1 MNISSHE
8 ELRKKKSQKIYFSK
22 KKSQKVYFSK
32 YGQSILFTLF
42 SLHYFYFLLTFQKYK
57 EYKIS

>member
-8 ELRKKKSQKIYFSK
+8 ELR